1 MLDYY
6 RVIKQRNNLL
16 KEINFNQENHAL
28 LEVWDNQLINLGSR
42 IIKERMEFLKIL
54 VPLSRKFQWEI
65 SKGQEKLDI
74 TYNSVLV
81 KNPYEGQK
89 EIINNFKK
97 ELKEKKQEEIKK
109 GITLVGPHRDD
120 LIFYINGKELKIW
133 FPGSTKKCSFIS

>member
-1 MLDYY
+1 MQVSTFTPEDLTIIKDGPQKRRKYMDLEISQLKKGYYNNLLDYY
-6 RVIKQRNNLL
+6 RVIKQRNNLI
-16 KEINFNQENHAL
+16 KMTNFNQQNYDL
-28 LEVWDNQLINLGSR
+28 LEVWDNQLINLGSK

-89 EIINNFKK
+89 DNK
-97 ELKEKKQEEIKK
+97 
-109 GITLVGPHRDD
+109 
-120 LIFYINGKELKIW
+120 
-133 FPGSTKKCSFIS
+133 